1 MKPISIISQDLFDK
15 VRSRFS
21 NLEMG
26 DETGA
31 VIIDPEQARFF
42 DFDFVFEGSNL
53 GRVSI
58 SINDPGSLKVY
69 FSQGITENQ
78 DDSAKKQWFNFLREM
93 RFFAMRRLLR
103 FDTRDIAKTNLDK
116 NDFQHLAKTQAPKEE
131 EMSKMNESKN
141 KSRVLESVMS
151 DIDIELRDIVSRE
164 DHDALYD
171 LFTANTPAGKYIQN
185 MYDDI
190 VIDNRLHPDDDFE
203 QIEELVW
210 DRLENDFGGD
220 YTDYSMRRGEM
231 GMEEDMDAGQQ
242 GVTEGGMPSSVI
254 KSKQKYAA
262 MSDTEFYTA
271 HKDKSEDD
279 LRAMAWRHGYGKGS
293 SHYVNKHK
301 KGQQGVAETVDIGQE
316 WMSDTE
322 LDQYVPDQLQQQWR
336 ELLGYDRDGNPS
348 ALWANLT
355 GGYEP
360 DVRDPEHRALMV
372 KVANKWFAAKKI
384 PNVKFFDVKDAD
396 DELEWLVQIGQQGVA
411 EGLQEGRWN
420 NKSSK
425 KTSRAVAGKTE
436 VIVRHARPV
445 DEEYAGSRSQRKNI
459 KAIYIQNADGERF
472 KYPFIHTAGAFA
484 MAQHVDHGGVP
495 HDPAGQAIVS
505 MSEEIAKLS
514 EFQRKIHRATLH
526 QDASGIT
533 ERAIGRMNELK
544 AQVAALG
551 KRQHYQN
558 WRESFDSDSMMDPS
572 MEELDAVTMEEY
584 KQKFTQT
591 NFQEELSAYFPL
603 LHKIMSEQNNIDLE
617 EYVKE
622 SEDEFGEIF
631 DIGMGQAS
639 HGKGHPDE
647 EFAEWAEAVEQNK
660 LTNDEITV
668 LKQAIGE
675 LPQGKNGPELELGP
689 EGSTAVEF
697 FQGLGLDSSD
707 LEEKLKDMA
716 NVDADADALE
726 VFKIWANENYPELA
740 VTLGISNTGTET
752 PAVQQEP
759 EISTEPEEPTAEND
773 EMSMHKGA
781 MTTRE
786 SVVKEVAKLV
796 KSRYNKDNPE
806 VGPFNGKE
814 NIALDVKK
822 KCAEMFGD
830 EVGEQAEN
838 LAMQFMEKLSSEW
851 EAKHGPVQDDGLAR
865 LKELLGNVKAK
876 VEGIGDI
883 TDNGHAPGNNIM
895 PAEEGLGSKL
905 LGGAALVAAMWGV
918 NNHLANQAYEASP
931 QLQKLTQFYKD
942 AESRHDVAKMKEL
955 EQRIEN
961 HKTRLDLGHGDVMDK
976 TGNPKEIVPEM
987 ADILKLS
994 GLVK

>member
-58 SINDPGSLKVY
+58 SINNPGSLKVY

-116 NDFQHLAKTQAPKEE
+116 NDFQHLAKTQAPKEPD
-131 EMSKMNESKN
+131 MTTMNESKN
-141 KSRVLESVMS
+141 KSRVLESIMS

-231 GMEEDMDAGQQ
+231 GMEEDMETDSDSLAFWNQAA
-242 GVTEGGMPSSVI
+242 
-254 KSKQKYAA
+254 QKA
-262 MSDTEFYTA
+262 
-271 HKDKSEDD
+271 
-279 LRAMAWRHGYGKGS
+279 GS
-293 SHYVNKHK
+293 SANIDWYAIGVEHGK
-301 KGQQGVAETVDIGQE
+301 KGVVMNPPYGIGAKA
-316 WMSDTE
+316 
-322 LDQYVPDQLQQQWR
+322 LNL
-336 ELLGYDRDGNPS
+336 YDKGMDSG
-348 ALWANLT
+348 
-355 GGYEP
+355 
-360 DVRDPEHRALMV
+360 
-372 KVANKWFAAKKI
+372 K
-384 PNVKFFDVKDAD
+384 
-396 DELEWLVQIGQQGVA
+396 QGVA

-445 DEEYAGSRSQRKNI
+445 DEEYSGSRSQRKNI

-558 WRESFDSDSMMDPS
+558 WRESFDSDSMMYPS
-572 MEELDAVTMEEY
+572 MEELDDVTMEDY

-603 LHKIMSEQNNIDLE
+603 LHKIMSEQNKIDLE
-617 EYVKE
+617 DYVNEGPADEPENQDTNSDDKRWDDMDE
-622 SEDEFGEIF
+622 SYKTPDEIF
-631 DIGMGQAS
+631 T
-639 HGKGHPDE
+639 
-647 EFAEWAEAVEQNK
+647 EWAEAVEQNK
-660 LTNDEITV
+660 LTNDEITL
-668 LKQAIGE
+668 LKQAISE

-689 EGSTAVEF
+689 EGSTAIEF
-697 FQGLGLDSSD
+697 FQGLGLDNSE
-707 LEEKLKDMA
+707 LRNKLKDMA
-716 NVDADADALE
+716 NVDADSDALE
-726 VFKIWANENYPELA
+726 VFKIWSNENYPELA
-740 VTLGISNTGTET
+740 VSLGISDTNNDAEEL
-752 PAVQQEP
+752 PEP
-759 EISTEPEEPTAEND
+759 DADDQTEPTAENS
-773 EMSMHKGA
+773 EMTMHKGT
-781 MTTRE
+781 MPTRE
-786 SVVKEVAKLV
+786 AIIKEVAKLV
-796 KSRYNKDNPE
+796 KSRFNEDNPD
-806 VGPFNGKE
+806 VGPFNGKD

-822 KCAEMFGD
+822 KCVEMFGD
-830 EVGEQAEN
+830 AIGEQAEN
-838 LAMQFMEKLSSEW
+838 LALQFMEKLSKRW
-851 EAKHGPVQDDGLAR
+851 EEKHGKIEDDGLAR

-883 TDNGHAPGNNIM
+883 TNNGHAPGNNIM
-895 PAEEGLGSKL
+895 PAEEGLGSKI
-905 LGGAALVAAMWGV
+905 LGGAAIIAALWGV

-931 QLQKLTQFYKD
+931 QLQKLTQFYQE
-942 AESRHDVAKMKEL
+942 AEARNDVAKMREL
-955 EQRIEN
+955 ERRIDD

-994 GLVK
+994 GLAK

>member
-31 VIIDPEQARFF
+31 VVIDPEEARFF
-42 DFDFVFEGSNL
+42 DFDFVSEGNNL

-78 DDSAKKQWFNFLREM
+78 DDPAKKQWFNFLREM

-116 NDFQHLAKTQAPKEE
+116 NDFQHLAKTQAPKETD
-131 EMSKMNESKN
+131 MTSMNE
-141 KSRVLESVMS
+141 
-151 DIDIELRDIVSRE
+151 
-164 DHDALYD
+164 
-171 LFTANTPAGKYIQN
+171 
-185 MYDDI
+185 
-190 VIDNRLHPDDDFE
+190 
-203 QIEELVW
+203 
-210 DRLENDFGGD
+210 
-220 YTDYSMRRGEM
+220 
-231 GMEEDMDAGQQ
+231 
-242 GVTEGGMPSSVI
+242 
-254 KSKQKYAA
+254 
-262 MSDTEFYTA
+262 
-271 HKDKSEDD
+271 
-279 LRAMAWRHGYGKGS
+279 
-293 SHYVNKHK
+293 HK
-301 KGQQGVAETVDIGQE
+301 KIE
-316 WMSDTE
+316 
-322 LDQYVPDQLQQQWR
+322 
-336 ELLGYDRDGNPS
+336 
-348 ALWANLT
+348 
-355 GGYEP
+355 
-360 DVRDPEHRALMV
+360 
-372 KVANKWFAAKKI
+372 
-384 PNVKFFDVKDAD
+384 
-396 DELEWLVQIGQQGVA
+396 
-411 EGLQEGRWN
+411 EGRWN

-425 KTSRAVAGKTE
+425 KTSRAVTGKTE
-436 VIVRHARPV
+436 VIVRHSRPV
-445 DEEYAGSRSQRKNI
+445 DEEYSGARSQRKNI

-495 HDPAGQAIVS
+495 HDPAGQAIVQ
-505 MSEEIAKLS
+505 MSEEIAQLS

-533 ERAIGRMNELK
+533 ERAIGRMNKLK

-551 KRQHYQN
+551 KRHHYQN
-558 WRESFDSDSMMDPS
+558 WRESFNSDSMMNPS
-572 MEELDAVTMEEY
+572 MEELDDVTMEQY

-591 NFQEELSAYFPL
+591 NFQEELTAYFPL
-603 LHKIMSEQNNIDLE
+603 LHKIMSEENNIDLE
-617 EYVKE
+617 EYVNE

-647 EFAEWAEAVEQNK
+647 KFAEWAEAVEQNK
-660 LTNDEITV
+660 LSNDEIAV
-668 LKQAIGE
+668 LKQAISE

-689 EGSTAVEF
+689 EGSTAIEF
-697 FQGLGLDSSD
+697 FQGLGLDDDD
-707 LEEKLKDMA
+707 LKEKLKDMA
-716 NVDADADALE
+716 NVDSESDALE
-726 VFKIWANENYPELA
+726 VFKIWSNENYPELA
-740 VTLGISNTGTET
+740 VSLGISDTDTGNEE
-752 PAVQQEP
+752 PAAADQQPAPEVPAEP
-759 EISTEPEEPTAEND
+759 EQPTAEND
-773 EMSMHKGA
+773 EMSMHKGT

-830 EVGEQAEN
+830 ELGKQAEN

-905 LGGAALVAAMWGV
+905 LGGAALIAAMWGV

-961 HKTRLDLGHGDVMDK
+961 HKARLDLGHGDVMDK

>member
-31 VIIDPEQARFF
+31 VVIDPEEARFF
-42 DFDFVFEGSNL
+42 DFDFVSEGNNL

-78 DDSAKKQWFNFLREM
+78 DDPVKKQWFNFLREM

-116 NDFQHLAKTQAPKEE
+116 NDFQHLAKTQAPKETD
-131 EMSKMNESKN
+131 MTSMNE
-141 KSRVLESVMS
+141 
-151 DIDIELRDIVSRE
+151 
-164 DHDALYD
+164 
-171 LFTANTPAGKYIQN
+171 
-185 MYDDI
+185 
-190 VIDNRLHPDDDFE
+190 
-203 QIEELVW
+203 
-210 DRLENDFGGD
+210 
-220 YTDYSMRRGEM
+220 
-231 GMEEDMDAGQQ
+231 
-242 GVTEGGMPSSVI
+242 
-254 KSKQKYAA
+254 
-262 MSDTEFYTA
+262 
-271 HKDKSEDD
+271 
-279 LRAMAWRHGYGKGS
+279 
-293 SHYVNKHK
+293 HK
-301 KGQQGVAETVDIGQE
+301 KIE
-316 WMSDTE
+316 
-322 LDQYVPDQLQQQWR
+322 
-336 ELLGYDRDGNPS
+336 
-348 ALWANLT
+348 
-355 GGYEP
+355 
-360 DVRDPEHRALMV
+360 
-372 KVANKWFAAKKI
+372 
-384 PNVKFFDVKDAD
+384 
-396 DELEWLVQIGQQGVA
+396 
-411 EGLQEGRWN
+411 EGRWN

-425 KTSRAVAGKTE
+425 KTSRAVTGKTE
-436 VIVRHARPV
+436 VIVRHSRPV
-445 DEEYAGSRSQRKNI
+445 DEEYSGARSQRKNI

-495 HDPAGQAIVS
+495 HDPAGQAIVQ
-505 MSEEIAKLS
+505 MSEEIAQLS

-551 KRQHYQN
+551 KRHHYQN
-558 WRESFDSDSMMDPS
+558 WRESFNSDSMMNPS
-572 MEELDAVTMEEY
+572 MEELDDVTMEQY

-591 NFQEELSAYFPL
+591 NFQEELTAYFPL
-603 LHKIMSEQNNIDLE
+603 LHKIMSEENNIDLE
-617 EYVKE
+617 EYVNE

-647 EFAEWAEAVEQNK
+647 KFAEWAEAVEQNK
-660 LTNDEITV
+660 LSNDEIAV
-668 LKQAIGE
+668 LKQAISE

-689 EGSTAVEF
+689 EGSTAIEF
-697 FQGLGLDSSD
+697 FQGLGLDDDD
-707 LEEKLKDMA
+707 LKEKLKDMA
-716 NVDADADALE
+716 NVDSESDALE
-726 VFKIWANENYPELA
+726 VFKIWSNENYPELA
-740 VTLGISNTGTET
+740 VSLGISDTDTGNEE
-752 PAVQQEP
+752 PAAADQQPAPEAPAEP
-759 EISTEPEEPTAEND
+759 EQPTAEND
-773 EMSMHKGA
+773 EMSMHKGT

-905 LGGAALVAAMWGV
+905 LGGAALIAAMWGV

-961 HKTRLDLGHGDVMDK
+961 HKARLDLGHGDVMDK